1 MHYKY
6 HLFMRGAKHFNPYM
20 KRVLYDKQSHA
31 LHSGGSLTTDQ
42 ELLKMLGNIS
52 LKPGLYKMKP
62 RRYGG
67 AITDNKPQRRTKNK
81 ALHFTR

>member
-20 KRVLYDKQSHA
+20 KRVLYNKLSHA
-31 LHSGGSLTTDQ
+31 HHSGGSLTTDQ

-52 LKPGLYKMKP
+52 LKPGLHKMKP

-67 AITDNKPQRRTKNK
+67 AITHRKPPRQTSYKP
-81 ALHFTR
+81 LLFTR